1 MSQHDF
7 TIGNQLFP
15 ATRTDLNN
23 ALVALASNSSGTT
36 APSTTYANQWWYE
49 TDTNTLKIRN
59 EADSAWIEIAVLDQS
74 ANNVLSITTQGL
86 TLAGTPVTATGADL
100 NKLSG
105 VTASAAEL
113 NKLDGIT
120 RGSIMYGSAAGT
132 ALLPK
137 GTTGQVLSATAT
149 DITWVSSSPA
159 ITSDGA
165 SPSLSA
171 NITGAEIRTL
181 IGAGETYTHPN
192 HTGEVTSSGDGATVV
207 ANNVIDEANLKVS
220 NTPTNGYVLTAQ
232 SGNTGGLTWAAV
244 TSGGGGYADSDVDT
258 HLNTSTATSS
268 QVLSWTGSDYDWV
281 TQSGGSGYTHPNH
294 TGEVVSSGDGST
306 IIVNNMVD
314 EANLKVSNNPTDGY
328 VLTAQSGNTG
338 GLTWAAGGGDLVA
351 DTTPQLGGNLDGN
364 GKNILL
370 GFDPN
375 PDFDI
380 DASGST
386 ASADALDYLKIAQ
399 GIDNN
404 EFDGLLGVEAPWTDT
419 TIKHHY
425 KIIKGS
431 STGALREGSSLS
443 SDFGDLV
450 VFGNVHSDGTNS
462 NITTGMTID
471 GGNLRLIAQGEADH
485 STTGYASLTI
495 DAADVAVT
503 GTVDGRDIATN
514 IPASLGSAGQVLT
527 VNSGATAAE
536 WAAAV
541 GATGYGH
548 VGTYAY
554 LTRPDGNSVAVGSS
568 HSGSGLRFSSVA
580 STNDW
585 NYNTSNSV
593 TTTAATGTWTAMGG
607 SGAAAGTSHTIGTVF
622 LRIS

>member
-1 MSQHDF
+1 M
-7 TIGNQLFP
+7 
-15 ATRTDLNN
+15 A
-23 ALVALASNSSGTT
+23 
-36 APSTTYANQWWYE
+36 
-49 TDTNTLKIRN
+49 
-59 EADSAWIEIAVLDQS
+59 
-74 ANNVLSITTQGL
+74 
-86 TLAGTPVTATGADL
+86 
-100 NKLSG
+100 
-105 VTASAAEL
+105 
-113 NKLDGIT
+113 
-120 RGSIMYGSAAGT
+120 
-132 ALLPK
+132 
-137 GTTGQVLSATAT
+137 
-149 DITWVSSSPA
+149 
-159 ITSDGA
+159 
-165 SPSLSA
+165 
-171 NITGAEIRTL
+171 
-181 IGAGETYTHPN
+181 
-192 HTGEVTSSGDGATVV
+192 
-207 ANNVIDEANLKVS
+207 
-220 NTPTNGYVLTAQ
+220 
-232 SGNTGGLTWAAV
+232 
-244 TSGGGGYADSDVDT
+244 
-258 HLNTSTATSS
+258 
-268 QVLSWTGSDYDWV
+268 
-281 TQSGGSGYTHPNH
+281 
-294 TGEVVSSGDGST
+294 
-306 IIVNNMVD
+306 
-314 EANLKVSNNPTDGY
+314 
-328 VLTAQSGNTG
+328 
-338 GLTWAAGGGDLVA
+338 
-351 DTTPQLGGNLDGN
+351 GNLDGN

-536 WAAAV
+536 W
-541 GATGYGH
+541 GCGCGC
-548 VGTYAY
+548 
-554 LTRPDGNSVAVGSS
+554 N
-568 HSGSGLRFSSVA
+568 GLWACRDIRLFDP
-580 STNDW
+580 T
-585 NYNTSNSV
+585 
-593 TTTAATGTWTAMGG
+593 
-607 SGAAAGTSHTIGTVF
+607 
-622 LRIS
+622 